1 MNPSDGG
8 TRLRV
13 AADLLLWTV
22 ILAATA
28 GLIEG
33 VALGI
38 ADAAGFIAW
47 VSVDHIWQ
55 APVANVLLIGAVAVP
70 LAVAAWV
77 MPPAWRWF
85 LMAPA
90 SLAALGLV
98 FLAVHYKLA
107 FWAQAILSLGIGY
120 QIARFI
126 EPRRYKWRGK
136 AVASVALLAFA
147 VAASVIGVR
156 MDRVRAG
163 GANSVRTEESRPS
176 FLLVVLDAVR
186 ASSLGAYGYERPTS
200 PVLDK
205 LAARGVMFEQ
215 AFTTAP
221 WTLPSHGSMFS
232 GRWPFELRTGWR
244 RGVPDSIPL
253 LAEFMRSN
261 SYRTGGFTGNL
272 LYTTEAS
279 GFNRGFDRYESF
291 PNTLKQFL
299 LAPALAQLLWQR
311 HLHFRSARRLSD
323 RTSASTVTRRFLDWV
338 GTEQRPFFAFLN
350 LYDAHEPYEPSP
362 VWRNRFQSADTRID
376 LYDAS
381 IAEQDSVLGAML
393 DSLDARGL
401 LSRTIVLI
409 TADHGELLGE
419 HGIHGHGN
427 SLYAEELRV
436 PLVIAG
442 PGIPMGR
449 RVQATVS
456 LRDVAATVVQLT
468 NQSGAPFP
476 GTTISHYWNDTTQG
490 TVTSPAYSEVEP
502 APGVEPDSPLAGGP
516 LRSLVSFPYRAVEH
530 VDGRI
535 ELYDLE
541 KDPGEERDLSSDVTL
556 ADTLA
561 LMRRRLDAI
570 RRWPW

>member
-1 MNPSDGG
+1 MSPSDGG
-8 TRLRV
+8 ARFRA

-22 ILAATA
+22 ILAGTA

-33 VALGI
+33 VALGV

-47 VSVDHIWQ
+47 VSVDHVWQ

-70 LAVAAWV
+70 LAVAAWG

-85 LMAPA
+85 LMVPA
-90 SLAALGLV
+90 ALATLGLV
-98 FLAVHYKLA
+98 FLVVHYKLA
-107 FWAQAILSLGIGY
+107 VWAQVILSFGIGY
-120 QIARFI
+120 QVARFI
-126 EPRRYKWRGK
+126 ERRRYQWRGK
-136 AVASVALLAFA
+136 AVGSAALLAFA
-147 VAASVIGVR
+147 VAASGIGVR

-163 GANSVRTEESRPS
+163 GAASVRTEEARPS

-200 PVLDK
+200 PVLDR
-205 LAARGVMFEQ
+205 LAARGVVFEQ
-215 AFTTAP
+215 AFSTAP

-232 GRWPFELRTGWR
+232 GRWPHELRTGWR
-244 RGVPDSIPL
+244 RGLPDSIPL

-291 PNTLKQFL
+291 PNSLKQFL
-299 LAPALAQLLWQR
+299 LAPALAQLAWQR
-311 HLHFRSARRLSD
+311 HLRFRSERRLSD
-323 RTSASTVTRRFLDWV
+323 RKSASAVTRGFLDWV
-338 GTEQRPFFAFLN
+338 GTEKRPFFAFLN
-350 LYDAHEPYEPSP
+350 LYDAHAPYEPP
-362 VWRNRFQSADTRID
+362 PAWRDRFRSADTRID

-381 IAEQDSVLGAML
+381 IAAQDSVLGATL

-401 LSRTIVLI
+401 LDRTVVLV
-409 TADHGELLGE
+409 TADHGELHGE

-427 SLYAEELRV
+427 SLYVAELRV

-449 RVQATVS
+449 RVPATVS

-468 NQSGAPFP
+468 NLSGAPFP
-476 GTTISHYWNDTTQG
+476 GETISHYWSDSTHG

-502 APGVEPDSPLAGGP
+502 APGVAPDSPLAGGP
-516 LRSLVSFPYRAVEH
+516 LRSLVSFPYRAVQH

-535 ELYDLE
+535 ELYDLA
-541 KDPGEERDLSSDVTL
+541 KDPGEERDVSSDVTL

-561 LMRRRLDAI
+561 RMRRQLDAV
-570 RRWPW
+570 RRWP